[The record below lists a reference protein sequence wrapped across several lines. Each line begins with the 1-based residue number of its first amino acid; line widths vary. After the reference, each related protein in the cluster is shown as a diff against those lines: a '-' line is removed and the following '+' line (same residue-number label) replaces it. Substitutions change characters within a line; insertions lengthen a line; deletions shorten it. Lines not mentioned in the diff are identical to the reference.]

1 MKTLRTLKH
10 LRTRF
15 LYDKE
20 IVDALDEAIKVVEVY
35 REAREEKENEEG
47 RREYYAELAAERE
60 VKE

>member
-1 MKTLRTLKH
+1 MKTLRTLKN

-35 REAREEKENEEG
+35 REAREDKESEEG

-60 VKE
+60 GKE